1 MAAFRHGY
9 PIRMANPIETL
20 TKVVGFGIQQGG
32 KVLGGAVST
41 VQGLTGRGG
50 GDSASPEQEQ
60 QQPTR
65 AQQQRQRTQKAAS
78 QRRASQQPK
87 DLDDVAITRKVET
100 ELFRSNDVD
109 KGKINVNTA
118 DGVVWLRGEAK
129 NPEQVQELE
138 AKAKA
143 IPEVKRVEN
152 LLHLPKTPA
161 PTRTD
166 TPATQR
172 KTRRTK
178 PSQSGRK
185 VTSQRTTSERQ
196 ATNAPKEPAPAD
208 LASARA
214 GRQSAPLGDDS
225 STNGGGSTG
234 E

>member
-1 MAAFRHGY
+1 
-9 PIRMANPIETL
+9 MANPLETL
-20 TKVVGFGIQQGG
+20 TKVAGFGVQQGG
-32 KVLGGAVST
+32 KVLSGAVSA
-41 VQGLTGRGG
+41 VQGLTGLG
-50 GDSASPEQEQ
+50 GDKHDAGPPEEQ
-60 QQPTR
+60 QQTR
-65 AQQQRQRTQKAAS
+65 AQEQRKRTQKAAS

-100 ELFRSNDVD
+100 EIFRGSDVD

-129 NPEQVQELE
+129 NPDQVKDLE

-166 TPATQR
+166 APEGER
-172 KTRRTK
+172 KTRRSK
-178 PSQSGRK
+178 PAGSGRK
-185 VTSQRTTSERQ
+185 VTNQRTTSERQ
-196 ATNAPKEPAPAD
+196 RSTTPKEPAPAEV
-208 LASARA
+208 ASTGT
-214 GRQSAPLGDDS
+214 GRQPAPLGDDS
-225 STNGGGSTG
+225 SNGSGSPAG

>member
-1 MAAFRHGY
+1 
-9 PIRMANPIETL
+9 MANPIETF
-20 TKVVGFGIQQGG
+20 TKLVGYGVQQGG
-32 KVLGGAVST
+32 KLVGAGLST

-50 GDSASPEQEQ
+50 GGEESAPSEEQK
-60 QQPTR
+60 PTR

-78 QRRASQQPK
+78 QRRSSQQPK

-100 ELFRSNDVD
+100 ELFRSKAVD

-166 TPATQR
+166 TPPTQR

-178 PSQSGRK
+178 PAGTGRK

-214 GRQSAPLGDDS
+214 GRQPAPLGDDS
-225 STNGGGSTG
+225 STNGGGSSQS
-234 E
+234 

>member
-1 MAAFRHGY
+1 
-9 PIRMANPIETL
+9 MANPLETL

-50 GDSASPEQEQ
+50 DDSAPPEQQEQ
-60 QQPTR
+60 KPSR

-100 ELFRSNDVD
+100 ELFRSKGVD

-129 NPEQVQELE
+129 NPEQVQDLE
-138 AKAKA
+138 AKANA

-166 TPATQR
+166 TPPTQR

-178 PSQSGRK
+178 PAQSGRK
-185 VTSQRTTSERQ
+185 VTSQRTTSERR
-196 ATNAPKEPAPAD
+196 TTTAPKEPAPAD

-214 GRQSAPLGDDS
+214 GRQPAPLGSDDS
-225 STNGGGSTG
+225 STNGKSDK
-234 E
+234 

>member
-1 MAAFRHGY
+1 
-9 PIRMANPIETL
+9 MANPLETL
-20 TKVVGFGIQQGG
+20 TKVAGYGFQQGG
-32 KVLGGAVST
+32 KLLGGAISA
-41 VQGLTGRGG
+41 VQGVTGLGG
-50 GDSASPEQEQ
+50 GGHDEGPPEEQ
-60 QQPTR
+60 KQTR
-65 AQQQRQRTQKAAS
+65 AQEQRQRTQKAAS

-100 ELFRSNDVD
+100 EIFRGDDVE

-129 NPEQVQELE
+129 SPEQVKELE

-166 TPATQR
+166 TPPSER
-172 KTRRTK
+172 KTRRSK
-178 PSQSGRK
+178 PASSGRK

-196 ATNAPKEPAPAD
+196 STTTPKEPAPAD
-208 LASARA
+208 LAAARS
-214 GRQSAPLGDDS
+214 GRQPAPLGDDS
-225 STNGGGSTG
+225 SSDDAA

>member
-1 MAAFRHGY
+1 
-9 PIRMANPIETL
+9 MANPIETL
-20 TKVVGFGIQQGG
+20 TKLAGYGLQQGG
-32 KVLGGAVST
+32 KVLSGAVST

-50 GDSASPEQEQ
+50 GDAGPPEQEK

-100 ELFRSNDVD
+100 ELFRSKGVD

-118 DGVVWLRGEAK
+118 DGVVWLRGEAR
-129 NPEQVQELE
+129 NPEQVKELE
-138 AKAKA
+138 AKATA

-178 PSQSGRK
+178 PAQSGRK

-196 ATNAPKEPAPAD
+196 ATTAPKEPAPAD

-214 GRQSAPLGDDS
+214 GRRPAPLGGDES
-225 STNGGGSTG
+225 TGSTNGGGSA